1 MKGVLMSGSVE
12 NYRNM
17 VEQPWGK
24 MFYEQI
30 FTQLELSA
38 DERLKILDFGAGFCI
53 TSKHYAAEHDVTS
66 IEPNEEMYSVRFEG
80 DYTLITKGIEYLT
93 MVEDNTYDVVICHNV
108 LEYADDKDTILK
120 ELGRVL
126 KPGGKL
132 SIIKHNVFGR
142 ALASAV
148 FGDDPK
154 ASLNLL
160 SGESED
166 SMFGNRDVYPNEY
179 LTDFYE
185 GTMTLEEVY
194 GIRAFFGLS
203 KNNEIKYT
211 DEWYD
216 AMLELENKASTM
228 DEYRRIAFFNH
239 LIFEKK

>member
-1 MKGVLMSGSVE
+1 MSGSVE

-24 MFYEQI
+24 MFYDQI
-30 FTQLELSA
+30 FKQLELPG
-38 DERLKILDFGAGFCI
+38 DERLKVLDFGAGFCI

-93 MVEDNTYDVVICHNV
+93 MIEDNTYDVVICHNV
-108 LEYADDKDTILK
+108 LEYVDDKDTILK

-211 DEWYD
+211 DEWYN

-239 LIFEKK
+239 LIFVKK

>member
-1 MKGVLMSGSVE
+1 MSGSVE

-80 DYTLITKGIEYLT
+80 DYTLIPKGIEYLT
-93 MVEDNTYDVVICHNV
+93 MIEDNTYDVVICHNV
-108 LEYADDKDTILK
+108 LEYADDKDEILK

-211 DEWYD
+211 DEWYN

>member
-1 MKGVLMSGSVE
+1 MSGSVE

-93 MVEDNTYDVVICHNV
+93 MIEDNTYDVVICHNV
-108 LEYADDKDTILK
+108 LEYADDKDEILK

-239 LIFEKK
+239 LIFVKK

>member
-1 MKGVLMSGSVE
+1 MSGSVE

-24 MFYEQI
+24 MFYDQI
-30 FTQLELSA
+30 FKQLELPG
-38 DERLKILDFGAGFCI
+38 DERLKVLDFGAGFCI

-93 MVEDNTYDVVICHNV
+93 MIEDNTYDVVICHNV
-108 LEYADDKDTILK
+108 LEYADDKDTIIK

-160 SGESED
+160 RGESED

-211 DEWYD
+211 DEWYN

-239 LIFEKK
+239 LIFVKK

>member
-24 MFYEQI
+24 MFYDQI
-30 FTQLELSA
+30 FKQLELPG
-38 DERLKILDFGAGFCI
+38 DERLKVLDFGAGFCI

-93 MVEDNTYDVVICHNV
+93 MIEDNTYDVVICHNV
-108 LEYADDKDTILK
+108 LEYVDDKDTILK

-160 SGESED
+160 RGESED

-211 DEWYD
+211 DEWYN

-239 LIFEKK
+239 LIFVKK

>member
-1 MKGVLMSGSVE
+1 MSGSVE

-66 IEPNEEMYSVRFEG
+66 IEPNEEMYSIRFEG

-93 MVEDNTYDVVICHNV
+93 MIEDNTYDVVICHNV

-211 DEWYD
+211 DEWYN

-239 LIFEKK
+239 LIFVKK

>member
-1 MKGVLMSGSVE
+1 MSGSVE

>member
-1 MKGVLMSGSVE
+1 MAGSIA

-30 FTQLELSA
+30 FTQLRLPE
-38 DERLKILDFGAGFCI
+38 DKRLKILDFGAGFCI
-53 TSKHYAAEHDVTS
+53 TSEHYAKFHDVTAV
-66 IEPNEEMYSVRFEG
+66 EPNEEMYSVRFEG
-80 DYTLITKGIEYLT
+80 DYTLITKGIEFLS
-93 MVEDNTYDVVICHNV
+93 EIADNTYDVVICHNV
-108 LEYADDKDTILK
+108 LEYVDDKDAILK

-126 KPGGKL
+126 KSGGKL
-132 SIIKHNVFGR
+132 SVIKHNIYGR

-154 ASLNLL
+154 ASLDLL
-160 SGESED
+160 NGGSED

-179 LTDFYE
+179 LTGFFSGE
-185 GTMTLEEVY
+185 MKLENVY

-211 DEWYD
+211 EDWYNS
-216 AMLELENKASTM
+216 MLELENKASSM
-228 DEYRRIAFFNH
+228 DEYKRIAFFNH
-239 LIFEKK
+239 LILTKN

>member
-1 MKGVLMSGSVE
+1 MSGSVE

-93 MVEDNTYDVVICHNV
+93 MIEDNTYDVVICHNV
-108 LEYADDKDTILK
+108 LEYVDDKDTILK

-126 KPGGKL
+126 KLGGKL

-211 DEWYD
+211 DEWYN

-239 LIFEKK
+239 LIFVKK

>member
-1 MKGVLMSGSVE
+1 MAGSIA

-30 FTQLELSA
+30 FYQLSLTE
-38 DERLKILDFGAGFCI
+38 DKRLKVLDFGAGFCI
-53 TSKHYAAEHDVTS
+53 TSEHYAEAHDVTAV
-66 IEPNEEMYSVRFEG
+66 EPNEEMYGVRFDG
-80 DYTLITKGIEYLT
+80 DYTLVTKGIEYLAGIP
-93 MVEDNTYDVVICHNV
+93 DNTYDVVICHNV
-108 LEYADDKDTILK
+108 LEYVDDKEVILK

-126 KPGGKL
+126 KSGGKL

-154 ASLNLL
+154 ASLDLL
-160 SGESED
+160 NGESED

-179 LTDFYE
+179 LSKFFE
-185 GTMTLEEVY
+185 GVMQLEEVY

-211 DEWYD
+211 DDWYNN
-216 AMLELENKASTM
+216 MLTLENKACSM
-228 DEYRRIAFFNH
+228 DEYKRIAFFNH
-239 LIFEKK
+239 LIFSKK

>member
-1 MKGVLMSGSVE
+1 MSGSVE

-24 MFYEQI
+24 MFYDQI
-30 FTQLELSA
+30 FKQLELPG
-38 DERLKILDFGAGFCI
+38 DERLKVLDFGAGFCI
-53 TSKHYAAEHDVTS
+53 TSKHYAEEHDVTS
-66 IEPNEEMYSVRFEG
+66 VEPNEEMYSVRFEG

-93 MVEDNTYDVVICHNV
+93 MIEDNTYDVVICHNV

-211 DEWYD
+211 DEWYN

-239 LIFEKK
+239 LIFVKK

>member
-1 MKGVLMSGSVE
+1 MSGSIE

-93 MVEDNTYDVVICHNV
+93 MIEDNTYDVVICHNV
-108 LEYADDKDTILK
+108 LEYVDDKDTILK

-154 ASLNLL
+154 SSLNLL

-211 DEWYD
+211 DEWYN

-239 LIFEKK
+239 LIFVKK

>member
-1 MKGVLMSGSVE
+1 MSGSVE

-24 MFYEQI
+24 MFYDQI
-30 FTQLELSA
+30 FKQLELPG
-38 DERLKILDFGAGFCI
+38 DERLKVLDFGAGFCI
-53 TSKHYAAEHDVTS
+53 TSKHYAEEHDVTS
-66 IEPNEEMYSVRFEG
+66 VEPNEEMYSVRFEG

-93 MVEDNTYDVVICHNV
+93 MIEDNTYDVVICHNV

-160 SGESED
+160 RGESED

-211 DEWYD
+211 DEWYN

-239 LIFEKK
+239 LIFVKK

>member
-1 MKGVLMSGSVE
+1 MSGSVE

-93 MVEDNTYDVVICHNV
+93 MIEDNTYDVVICHNV

-239 LIFEKK
+239 LIFVKK